1 MFKGNLRG
9 VGIGGVQVSFSM
21 DYLILLRKGCG
32 SVTLQD
38 LNQLQGIG
46 RTMKKWFG

>member
-9 VGIGGVQVSFSM
+9 VGIGGGVQVSFSM

-46 RTMKKWFG
+46 RTMKK